1 MKSLKGNVKL
11 SMVAAVIK
19 LLLLPVAGYVL
30 LKFFQGSGTPF
41 RVGMIY
47 FTLPASASI
56 YVLSAQLNSDTEL
69 ASAAIVLSTI
79 LSFFSLTAGFL
90 L

>member
-1 MKSLKGNVKL
+1 MGDLQL
-11 SMVAAVIK
+11 STVAAVIK

-30 LKFFQGSGTPF
+30 LRVFHVSGVPFQ
-41 RVGMIY
+41 VGMIY

-69 ASAAIVLSTI
+69 ASAAIVLSTT
-79 LSFFSLTAGFL
+79 LSFFSLTAGL
-90 L
+90 LL